1 MRVVPDVVYQPKSSR
16 PRRRATAVSAAGRRD
31 GNGQRPSVQF
41 LGVLVARRALL
52 LVDRR
57 GKIIQAACHLQRFLA
72 ELRLAHFQRFGKQR
86 LGLLEIVLEPLD
98 RPHVLHRLAKFI
110 AGHVDR
116 APRVQR
122 LLQLRSSIRELA
134 ERAIGVADRGPN
146 GGFDFRIVVQFAR
159 AFNQNVLLALAES
172 ELITDAEANLHEVR
186 IGISDLSTHQL
197 LEELA
202 LRIDNRHGVSVSPE
216 HD

>member
-1 MRVVPDVVYQPKSSR
+1 MTDGL
-16 PRRRATAVSAAGRRD
+16 TAKEA
-31 GNGQRPSVQF
+31 
-41 LGVLVARRALL
+41 
-52 LVDRR
+52 
-57 GKIIQAACHLQRFLA
+57 
-72 ELRLAHFQRFGKQR
+72 
-86 LGLLEIVLEPLD
+86 
-98 RPHVLHRLAKFI
+98 
-110 AGHVDR
+110 
-116 APRVQR
+116 
-122 LLQLRSSIRELA
+122 A
-134 ERAIGVADRGPN
+134 ERA
-146 GGFDFRIVVQFAR
+146 GFDQSAMTRWKQGANADPKFVVQFAR